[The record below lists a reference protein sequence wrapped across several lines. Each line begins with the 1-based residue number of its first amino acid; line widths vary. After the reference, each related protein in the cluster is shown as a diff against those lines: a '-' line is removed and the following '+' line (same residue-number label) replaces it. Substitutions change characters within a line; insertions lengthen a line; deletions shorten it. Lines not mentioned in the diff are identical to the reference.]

1 MNRVYKVIFNRAKG
15 QYQVVSE
22 LAKNGGKTS
31 GNSLLRSIVKSGKAL
46 TSTVLTAMFVFG
58 SVHYVNAEV
67 VHDGDIL
74 NAGTN
79 ISVTKDDTTKTI
91 TISTDGVAT
100 SAEVDAVKT
109 DVQNNQTAVYPSLIA
124 DNSTEIANNK
134 AGINQ
139 NANEIQ
145 QNKTDITANKN
156 AITTNTGK
164 INNNT
169 ADITE
174 LKNVNS
180 ALGQCIGFAPHHQRC

>member
-109 DVQNNQTAVYPSLIA
+109 DVQNNQTAIAANTDKIA

-145 QNKTDITANKN
+145 
-156 AITTNTGK
+156 
-164 INNNT
+164 
-169 ADITE
+169 
-174 LKNVNS
+174 
-180 ALGQCIGFAPHHQRC
+180 